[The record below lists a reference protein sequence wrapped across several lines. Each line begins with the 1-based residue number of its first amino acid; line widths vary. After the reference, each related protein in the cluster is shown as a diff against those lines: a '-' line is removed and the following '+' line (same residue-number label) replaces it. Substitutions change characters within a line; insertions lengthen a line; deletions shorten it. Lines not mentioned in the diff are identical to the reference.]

1 MKQCFGFQ
9 RAHACVLFQ
18 GKFISNSTPVHAV
31 SIMQALRSVVRADRA
46 LRFSYSLL
54 PSLPQIEFIG
64 SIELVYGSEHE
75 FVSLERELQPPGALS
90 QATTTFPFDF
100 SSVEKAHES
109 YNGMNVTLRYFL
121 RVTIS
126 RSLAPNITQELNIW
140 VRGPAVPASTVT
152 DFNPIKMEVR

>member
-1 MKQCFGFQ
+1 MCVCCFRGSSFQ
-9 RAHACVLFQ
+9 IRPQHAPSRSCRDQGRSSAAHH
-18 GKFISNSTPVHAV
+18 P
-31 SIMQALRSVVRADRA
+31 R
-46 LRFSYSLL
+46 RFSYSLL
-54 PSLPQIEFIG
+54 ASRPQIEFIG

-100 SSVEKAHES
+100 SAVEKAHES

-140 VRGPAVPASTVT
+140 VRGPAMPASTVT

>member
-1 MKQCFGFQ
+1 VCAASGEVHFKFDPST
-9 RAHACVLFQ
+9 RRLDHAGIKVGRQLL
-18 GKFISNSTPVHAV
+18 TTA
-31 SIMQALRSVVRADRA
+31 R
-46 LRFSYSLL
+46 RFSYSLL
-54 PSLPQIEFIG
+54 PSRPQIEFIG

-100 SSVEKAHES
+100 SAVEKAHES

-140 VRGPAVPASTVT
+140 VRGPAMPASTVT